1 MQPDFQLRVSV
12 LGLILDAGDVLL
24 IHQMDPPES
33 DRWDLPGGGLEP
45 HETLMQGLAREIQ
58 EETSLIDFQVKEL
71 LTIAETYMQRRQG
84 GTQHQL
90 NIIYACAVPYR
101 PAKLHSDEA
110 EVGEKGIQWLAVDS
124 LTCDSCTTRAW
135 KALQAA
141 GVVTD
146 I

>member
-71 LTIAETYMQRRQG
+71 LTIVETYMQRRHG

-101 PAKLHSDEA
+101 PSKLHSDEA

-124 LTCDSCTTRAW
+124 LTCNSCTTRAW

-146 I
+146 M